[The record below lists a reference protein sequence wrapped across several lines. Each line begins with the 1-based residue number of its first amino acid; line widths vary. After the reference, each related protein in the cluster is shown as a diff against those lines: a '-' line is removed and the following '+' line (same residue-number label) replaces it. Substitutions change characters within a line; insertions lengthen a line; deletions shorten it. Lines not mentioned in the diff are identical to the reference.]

1 MSLRL
6 KSYIYLIILSI
17 IWGSSFILIKYGL
30 QDFSGKT
37 RLTPEYLGALR
48 LSIAFLILI
57 PFGVSSLNTIT
68 KKQWFYLAIIGI
80 IGNGIPTFLFAYA
93 QTTLSSA
100 ETGILN
106 STVPIFTI
114 IIAVIF
120 YKFSWKIKHIIG
132 ICFGIIGTFLI
143 INGKGI
149 NSLSFDNVFA
159 IILVILASL
168 CYAISLTTIKYKTK
182 DLSPKLI
189 TSASFYFVG
198 IPCLI
203 YLLFS
208 DFGIFIKDNP
218 NSIDGIYSIII
229 LAVICTAF
237 AVLLFN
243 RMIQISSPVF
253 ASSITF
259 TIPVVALVIGFY
271 NKEEINFIQIIGMC
285 TILTGVFFINK
296 K

>member
-6 KSYIYLIILSI
+6 KSYIYLIILSF

-30 QDFSGKT
+30 QDASGNT

-57 PFGVSSLNTIT
+57 PFGISSLNTIT
-68 KKQWFYLAIIGI
+68 KKQWFYLAVIGI

-106 STVPIFTI
+106 STVPVFTI
-114 IIAVIF
+114 IIAVVF
-120 YKFSWKIKHIIG
+120 FKFSWTFKHIIG
-132 ICFGIIGTFLI
+132 ICFGITGTLFI

-149 NSLSFDNVFA
+149 NSLSFDNIVA
-159 IILVILASL
+159 ITLVVLASL
-168 CYAISLTTIKYKTK
+168 CYAISLTIIKYKTK

-198 IPCLI
+198 IPCVI

-208 DFGIFIKDNP
+208 DFTSFIQENP

-229 LAVICTAF
+229 LAVVCTAL

-271 NKEEINFIQIIGMC
+271 NKEDISFLQIIGMF
-285 TILTGVFFINK
+285 TILVGVFFINK

>member
-1 MSLRL
+1 MLFDRFEL
-6 KSYIYLIILSI
+6 PCPI
-17 IWGSSFILIKYGL
+17 
-30 QDFSGKT
+30 FSNN
-37 RLTPEYLGALR
+37 
-48 LSIAFLILI
+48 
-57 PFGVSSLNTIT
+57 SSL
-68 KKQWFYLAIIGI
+68 AIESSIEE
-80 IGNGIPTFLFAYA
+80 LFA
-93 QTTLSSA
+93 
-100 ETGILN
+100 EKPITG
-106 STVPIFTI
+106 
-114 IIAVIF
+114 
-120 YKFSWKIKHIIG
+120 
-132 ICFGIIGTFLI
+132 LI
-143 INGKGI
+143 NNAAG
-149 NSLSFDNVFA
+149 NF
-159 IILVILASL
+159 
-168 CYAISLTTIKYKTK
+168 ISRTK

>member
-1 MSLRL
+1 
-6 KSYIYLIILSI
+6 LSF

-30 QDFSGKT
+30 QDPNGNT

-48 LSIAFLILI
+48 LSIAFIILI
-57 PFGVSSLNTIT
+57 PFGVKSLNTIT
-68 KKQWFYLAIIGI
+68 KKQWIYLAIIGI

-114 IIAVIF
+114 IIAVVVF
-120 YKFSWKIKHIIG
+120 KFSWKSKHIIG
-132 ICFGIIGTFLI
+132 ICLGITGTFFI

-149 NSLSFDNVFA
+149 DSASFDNILA
-159 IILVILASL
+159 ITLVVLASL

-198 IPCLI
+198 IPCII
-203 YLLFS
+203 YLLVS
-208 DFGIFIKDNP
+208 DFSIFIKDNP

-259 TIPVVALVIGFY
+259 TIPIVALVIGFY
-271 NKEEINFIQIIGMC
+271 NNEDIHLLQIIGMF